1 MGQYYFFDMTHP
13 SNFAVLVNDARTTK
27 VYHFASPNSAVT
39 SLLIT
44 KMRVAN
50 ADIQDN
56 SSINSDCSTPV
67 TPIQDYGERKEENNI
82 RRKLQGYTLQ
92 VPK

>member
-1 MGQYYFFDMTHP
+1 
-13 SNFAVLVNDARTTK
+13 
-27 VYHFASPNSAVT
+27 
-39 SLLIT
+39 
-44 KMRVAN
+44 MRVAN
-50 ADIQDN
+50 GDIQDN